1 MRQEWL
7 LLNFNLGNLMDDVSN
22 ELDCKKQILD
32 QLQTVGQYA
41 LKVILLYLTLQGIAK
56 IYTVLR
62 VRHGWQCTKSTSTS
76 LDKFGTL
83 SYGLHLQPMHQEQ
96 SKFPAENR
104 TQNSGT

>member
-62 VRHGWQCTKSTSTS
+62 VRHG
-76 LDKFGTL
+76 
-83 SYGLHLQPMHQEQ
+83 
-96 SKFPAENR
+96 
-104 TQNSGT
+104 